1 MSTKLTYYTK
11 KADAITYW
19 KQQSLN
25 IPDGDNKLYLF
36 QMDKDGGSGAKQFI
50 IGTLD
55 NIWDLL
61 KSGKNNIYESWED
74 NPIHFGMDI
83 DYPIVDNT
91 TYEEVQLHIKQIT
104 IGILQIINQLELEV
118 NIDDIVVLENEDQS
132 KSDSIKKYSF
142 HIIFRGLVMENYI
155 AASKFYDNITGINL
169 EGCDKSIYRKTCLRT
184 CFSSKIGKN
193 KTLVP
198 LVLQIGSKSTDNENN
213 YDTLKEFWKSTLI
226 CNTEDYTIVYKEEDT
241 EDVVFQEPTLKSSKP
256 VDLAH
261 IEKILMLLPNKYV
274 EEYFYWSKIGMILR
288 NLNQEPLQCFEIFNT
303 FSKRS
308 VDKYKGK
315 PDVLKHWK
323 TFKDNRKNKISLGTL
338 FLWCK
343 EEKISFTTN
352 KSLESIIN
360 DYPMRKLEINHE
372 VKTINERYFPISVMK
387 ELWSNHEGAFST
399 NHEGASKTN
408 HEGAFSTNKLI
419 GIQSEK
425 GTGKTTCLF
434 KYIFDNQGQILKD
447 DDSVL
452 FISSRRTFGIK
463 LLGDIKKFGFKLY
476 SDCKEYYIDHERMIC
491 QLDSILRLTTETFKY
506 VIIDECESLMRY
518 ITSSHFTKNNK
529 ATLIVS
535 KLESM
540 IAEADK
546 VIIMDADLCDRSV
559 NYFKDILS
567 VDNSQVKLVV
577 NTFQV
582 YSEYTVKYMAYS
594 TWLKVLM
601 DKIGGNK
608 KIVIPTA
615 SNNQAK
621 DLKLLIQAHHP
632 DKKILLIHRE
642 TNENEKLDQV
652 INVNEKWSKY
662 DIVIYTPSVCMGIS
676 FDEEYFDYIFAYG
689 CENSLGSQEFCQ
701 MLHRIRKP
709 SDQSIYLALD
719 KYVEYEAS
727 RHEIEIS
734 KIKDIICYDYYLTH
748 FDLHNNLIPKKY
760 KPNTKKDSISKI
772 LDGSGGNIILLPNT
786 EGNDN
791 SDNSIIEQK
800 KFTYPYQDEPI
811 FKVYMKNSQETISDR
826 LNFGNQLFGYFKM
839 KGYKLEKH
847 EWEDGEMIKNEI
859 KEIRELRREEELNKE
874 IDGIYNAAD
883 INDEQYK
890 EIMNKRKEEISQD
903 DIFKLQKRNF
913 KKCYI
918 LNDMNK
924 EILSKYKDITMM
936 KHYHN
941 LSVVLP
947 FEPKDTIKSRL
958 EDIRQERVNNPYL
971 MNAYADLTI
980 KNSYTKHKITNK
992 IIESLGFS
1000 LVDLEIRVPV
1010 KIIEDIIDDEW
1021 VKDIDS
1027 SLEYYINKFNM
1038 AFPKKKLKEM
1048 DLNGRIKF
1056 VSKIIESQ
1064 YGLTIMKD
1072 SDKNYYL
1079 NDNKKWDELYA
1090 YRNINTT
1097 SNPTSVKLQDKILKK
1112 DKTSINIDQSWFEE

>member
-1 MSTKLTYYTK
+1 MSSKLVYYTK
-11 KADAITYW
+11 KSDAVSYW
-19 KQQSLN
+19 KQQLINQEST
-25 IPDGDNKLYLF
+25 KLHLF
-36 QMDKDGGSGAKQFI
+36 QMDKEGSSGSKQFI
-50 IGTLD
+50 VGSLD
-55 NIWDLL
+55 NIWDLI

-74 NPIHFGMDI
+74 NPIHFGLDI
-83 DYPIVDNT
+83 DYPTGDT
-91 TYEEVQLHIKQIT
+91 TYEEIQLHIKQII
-104 IGILQIINQLELEV
+104 IGILQIINQMELEL
-118 NIDDIVVLENEDQS
+118 NINDIVVLENEDQS
-132 KSDSIKKYSF
+132 KTENLKKYSF
-142 HIIFRGLVMENYI
+142 HIVFRGLVMENYI
-155 AASKFYDNITGINL
+155 AASKFYDNLTGINL

-193 KTLVP
+193 NKLVP
-198 LVLQIGSKSTDNENN
+198 LVFKIGAKNTDSQKN
-213 YDTLKEFWKSTLI
+213 YTSIKEFWKNTLI
-226 CNTEDYTIVYKEEDT
+226 CNTEDYDIIYKEEDT
-241 EDVVFQEPTLKSSKP
+241 EEITFQEPSTKSIKP
-256 VDLAH
+256 VDLSH
-261 IEKILMLLPNKYV
+261 IEKIVLSLPAKYYD
-274 EEYFYWSKIGMILR
+274 EYFYWSKIGMILR
-288 NLNQEPLQCFEIFNT
+288 NLNQEPQKCFDIFDA
-303 FSKRS
+303 FSKKS
-308 VDKYKGK
+308 VGKYKGK
-315 PDVLKHWK
+315 TDILKYWK

-352 KSLESIIN
+352 KTLESII
-360 DYPMRKLEINHE
+360 DEYPMRKLEINHE
-372 VKTINERYFPISVMK
+372 VKTIDNRYFPIEEMK
-387 ELWSNHEGAFST
+387 ELWPNQ
-399 NHEGASKTN
+399 
-408 HEGAFSTNKLI
+408 LI

-434 KYIFDNQGQILKD
+434 KYIFDENKILND

-476 SDCKEYYIDHERMIC
+476 SDCKEYYIDHNRMIC

-529 ATLIVS
+529 ASLIVS
-535 KLESM
+535 SLESK
-540 IAEADK
+540 IAEAQK
-546 VIIMDADLCDRSV
+546 VIIMDADLCDRSI
-559 NYFKDILS
+559 NYFKDILNLNNK
-567 VDNSQVKLVV
+567 DVKLVV
-577 NTFQV
+577 NKYQP
-582 YSEYTVKYMAYS
+582 YSEYKIKYMAYS
-594 TWLKVLM
+594 TWLKVLI
-601 DKIGGNK
+601 DKIDANK

-621 DLKLLIQAHHP
+621 DLNLLIHAHYP

-662 DIVIYTPSVCMGIS
+662 DIIIYTPSVCMGIS
-676 FDEEYFDYIFAYG
+676 FDDEYFDYIFAYG

-709 SDQSIYLALD
+709 KEQSIYLALD
-719 KYVEYEAS
+719 KYAEYEQT
-727 RHEIEIS
+727 RHEISID
-734 KIKDIICYDYYLTH
+734 KIKDVICYDYYLTH

-760 KPNTKKDSISKI
+760 KPNTTTDSISKI
-772 LDGSGGNIILLPNT
+772 VEGSGGNIIILSDDSNIVNT
-786 EGNDN
+786 NQNVEYVD
-791 SDNSIIEQK
+791 QK
-800 KFTYPYQDEPI
+800 KFVYPYQDEPI
-811 FKVYMKNSQETISDR
+811 FKVYMKNAQESILDR
-826 LNFGNQLFGYFKM
+826 LNFGNQLFGYFKL

-874 IDGIYNAAD
+874 IEGIYSAID
-883 INDEQYK
+883 INDEQFK
-890 EIMNKRKEEISQD
+890 DIMNKRKEDISQD
-903 DIFKLQKRNF
+903 DIYKLQKRNF

-918 LNDMNK
+918 LSDINK

-947 FEPKDTIKSRL
+947 FEPKDTIQTRL

-980 KNSYTKHKITNK
+980 KNSYTKHKWANK

-1000 LVDLEIRVPV
+1000 LLDLEIRIHHNV
-1010 KIIEDIIDDEW
+1010 IEDIVDNDW

-1027 SLEYYINKFNM
+1027 SLEYFVNKFGI
-1038 AFPKKKLKEM
+1038 AFPKKNLKDM
-1048 DLNGRIKF
+1048 DAVGRIKF
-1056 VSKIIESQ
+1056 ASKIIDSQ
-1064 YGLTIMKD
+1064 YGLSIVKD
-1072 SDKNYYL
+1072 TSKNYYL
-1079 NDNKKWDELYA
+1079 HDNNKWDELYA
-1090 YRNINTT
+1090 YRNINI
-1097 SNPTSVKLQDKILKK
+1097 NITSVKTLKLQDKILKK

>member
-1 MSTKLTYYTK
+1 MTSKLVYYSK
-11 KADAITYW
+11 KSDAVSYW
-19 KQQSLN
+19 KQQTINESN
-25 IPDGDNKLYLF
+25 SNKLHLF
-36 QMDKDGGSGAKQFI
+36 QMDKEGSSGAKQFL

-55 NIWDLL
+55 NVWDLI

-74 NPIHFGMDI
+74 NPIHFGLDI
-83 DYPIVDNT
+83 DYPSSDT

-104 IGILQIINQLELEV
+104 IGILQIINQLELDI
-118 NIDDIVVLENEDQS
+118 NIDDIVVLENEEQS
-132 KSDSIKKYSF
+132 KSNTIKKYSF

-155 AASKFYDNITGINL
+155 AASKFYDNLIGINL

-193 KTLVP
+193 KILVP

-213 YDTLKEFWKSTLI
+213 YDTLKDFWKSTLI
-226 CNTEDYTIVYKEEDT
+226 CNTEDYTVVYKEEDT
-241 EDVVFQEPTLKSSKP
+241 EDVVFQEPTIKSAKP

-261 IEKILMLLPNKYV
+261 IENIIMSLPSKYV
-274 EEYFYWSKIGMILR
+274 DEYFYWSKIGMILR
-288 NLNQEPLQCFEIFNT
+288 NLNQEPTQCFEIFNT

-308 VDKYKGK
+308 TEKYKGK
-315 PDVLKHWK
+315 PDILKHWK

-352 KSLESIIN
+352 KSLESIISE
-360 DYPMRKLEINHE
+360 YPMRNLEINHE
-372 VKTINERYFPISVMK
+372 VKTISQRYFPIEIMK
-387 ELWSNHEGAFST
+387 ELWP
-399 NHEGASKTN
+399 
-408 HEGAFSTNKLI
+408 NKLI

-434 KYIFDNQGQILKD
+434 KYMFDNNTILNE
-447 DDSVL
+447 DDSIL

-476 SDCKEYYIDHERMIC
+476 SDCKEYYIDHNRMIC
-491 QLDSILRLTTETFKY
+491 QLDSILRLTSETFKY

-529 ATLIVS
+529 ASLIVS

-540 IAEADK
+540 IAEAEK
-546 VIIMDADLCDRSV
+546 VIIMDADLCDRSI
-559 NYFKDILS
+559 NYFKDIL
-567 VDNSQVKLVV
+567 NLENNKIKLVV
-577 NTFQV
+577 NTYQV
-582 YSEYTVKYMAYS
+582 YNEYNIKYMAYS
-594 TWLKVLM
+594 TWLKVLI
-601 DKIGGNK
+601 DKIDANK

-676 FDEEYFDYIFAYG
+676 FDEEYFDNIFAYG

-709 SDQSIYLALD
+709 TEQSIYLALD
-719 KYVEYEAS
+719 KYVEYEAA
-727 RHEIEIS
+727 RHEIDIN

-748 FDLHNNLIPKKY
+748 FDLHNNLISKKY
-760 KPNTKKDSISKI
+760 KPNTPKDSISRI
-772 LDGSGGNIILLPNT
+772 LDGSGGNIIILPNDKEDENT
-786 EGNDN
+786 LSNT
-791 SDNSIIEQK
+791 IEQK

-811 FKVYMKNSQETISDR
+811 FKVYMKNAQETIADR

-874 IDGIYNAAD
+874 IDGIYGASD
-883 INDEQYK
+883 ITDEQFK
-890 EIMNKRKEEISQD
+890 EIMNKRKEDISQD
-903 DIFKLQKRNF
+903 DIYKLQKRNF

-918 LNDMNK
+918 LNDINK
-924 EILSKYKDITMM
+924 EILTKYKDITTM

-947 FEPKDTIKSRL
+947 FEPKDTIQSRL
-958 EDIRQERVNNPYL
+958 EDIRLERVNNPYL

-980 KNSYTKHKITNK
+980 KNSYTKHKWANK

-1000 LVDLEIRVPV
+1000 LVDLDIRIPIVT
-1010 KIIEDIIDDEW
+1010 IEDIIDDEW

-1027 SLEYYINKFNM
+1027 TLEYFVNKFGI

-1048 DLNGRIKF
+1048 DFLGRIKF

-1072 SDKNYYL
+1072 SSKNYYL
-1079 NDNKKWDELYA
+1079 NDNNKWDELYA
-1090 YRNINTT
+1090 YRNINTNST
-1097 SNPTSVKLQDKILKK
+1097 TPLKLQDKILKK
-1112 DKTSINIDQSWFEE
+1112 DKANINIDQSWFEE

>member
-1 MSTKLTYYTK
+1 MTSKLAYYSK
-11 KADAITYW
+11 KVDAVSYW
-19 KQQSLN
+19 KQQTIN
-25 IPDGDNKLYLF
+25 TEDKLHMF
-36 QMDKDGGSGAKQFI
+36 QMDREGSKGAKQFI

-55 NIWDLL
+55 DVWKLI
-61 KSGKNNIYESWED
+61 KSGKKHLYESWED
-74 NPIHFGMDI
+74 NPIHFGLDI
-83 DYPIVDNT
+83 DYPASDNT

-118 NIDDIVVLENEDQS
+118 NIDDIVILENEGQDKQ
-132 KSDSIKKYSF
+132 DNIKKYSF

-184 CFSSKIGKN
+184 CFSSKIGKD

-198 LVLQIGSKSTDNENN
+198 LVLQIGSKKTDNENN
-213 YDTLKEFWKSTLI
+213 YDTLKDFWKNTLI
-226 CNTEDYTIVYKEEDT
+226 CNTEDYEIVYKEDDT
-241 EDVVFQEPTLKSSKP
+241 EETVFQEPTLKSTKP

-261 IEKILMLLPNKYV
+261 IEKILMSLPIKYS

-288 NLNQEPLQCFEIFNT
+288 NLNQELEKCFDIFNT

-308 VDKYKGK
+308 SSKYQGK
-315 PDVLKHWK
+315 PDILKHWK
-323 TFKDNRKNKISLGTL
+323 TFKDTRKNKISLGTL

-352 KSLESIIN
+352 KSLESIID
-360 DYPMRKLEINHE
+360 DYPKRKLEVNHD
-372 VKTINERYFPISVMK
+372 VTTINERYFPIETMK
-387 ELWSNHEGAFST
+387 ELWP
-399 NHEGASKTN
+399 
-408 HEGAFSTNKLI
+408 NKLI

-434 KYIFDNQGQILKD
+434 KYIFENSGEIIKE
-447 DDSVL
+447 DDSIL

-476 SDCKEYYIDHERMIC
+476 SDCKEYYIDHNRMIC
-491 QLDSILRLTTETFKY
+491 QLDSILRLTSETFKY

-529 ATLIVS
+529 ASLIVS
-535 KLESM
+535 NLESK
-540 IAEADK
+540 IAEAEK
-546 VIIMDADLCDRSV
+546 VIIMDADLCDRSI
-559 NYFKDILS
+559 NYFKDIL
-567 VDNSQVKLVV
+567 NLENNQVKLVV
-577 NTFQV
+577 NSFQV
-582 YSEYTVKYMAYS
+582 YSEYSIKYMAYS
-594 TWLKVLM
+594 TWLKVLI
-601 DKIGGNK
+601 DKIDANK

-621 DLKLLIQAHHP
+621 DLNLLIRSHYP

-662 DIVIYTPSVCMGIS
+662 DIIIYTPSVCMGIS
-676 FDEEYFDYIFAYG
+676 FDNEYFDHIFAYG

-709 SDQSIYLALD
+709 TEQSIYLALD
-719 KYVEYEAS
+719 KYVEYESS
-727 RHEIEIS
+727 RHEIELT
-734 KIKDIICYDYYLTH
+734 KIKDVICYDYYLTH
-748 FDLHNNLIPKKY
+748 FDLHNNLIPKKF
-760 KPNTKKDSISKI
+760 KPNTKVDSISKI
-772 LDGSGGNIILLPNT
+772 IDGSGGNIIILPDDDSNSNT
-786 EGNDN
+786 N
-791 SDNSIIEQK
+791 SNTNNNTNTNVTNNNFNNTNNNVLEQK
-800 KFTYPYQDEPI
+800 KFVYPYQDEPI
-811 FKVYMKNSQETISDR
+811 FKVYMKNAQETITDR
-826 LNFGNQLFGYFKM
+826 LNFGNQLFGYFKL
-839 KGYKLEKH
+839 KGYKLQKH

-874 IDGIYNAAD
+874 IDGIYSASD
-883 INDEQYK
+883 ITDEQFK
-890 EIMNKRKEEISQD
+890 EIMSKRKEDISQD
-903 DIFKLQKRNF
+903 DIYKLQKRNF

-924 EILSKYKDITMM
+924 EILSKYKDITTM

-947 FEPKDTIKSRL
+947 FDPKDTIQSRL

-971 MNAYADLTI
+971 MNAYSDLTI
-980 KNSYTKHKITNK
+980 KNSYTKHKLTNK

-1000 LVDLEIRVPV
+1000 LIDLDIRIPI
-1010 KIIEDIIDDEW
+1010 KTIEDIVDDEW
-1021 VKDIDS
+1021 IKDIDS
-1027 SLEYYINKFNM
+1027 SIEYYINKFGI

-1048 DLNGRIKF
+1048 DAASRIKF
-1056 VSKIIESQ
+1056 VSKIFESQ
-1064 YGLTIMKD
+1064 YGLCIVKD
-1072 SDKNYYL
+1072 SAKNYYL
-1079 NDNKKWDELYA
+1079 NDNNKWDELYA
-1090 YRNINTT
+1090 YRNNNVNIT
-1097 SNPTSVKLQDKILKK
+1097 STKLQDKILKK
-1112 DKTSINIDQSWFEE
+1112 DKANINIDQSWFEE